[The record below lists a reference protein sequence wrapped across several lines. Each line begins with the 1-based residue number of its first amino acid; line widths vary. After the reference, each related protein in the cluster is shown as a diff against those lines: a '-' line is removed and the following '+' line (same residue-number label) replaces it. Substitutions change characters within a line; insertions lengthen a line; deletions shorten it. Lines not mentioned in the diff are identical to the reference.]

1 MAKYYNIHISIYS
14 LFLAKIGYIKV
25 VVKPKKAYRH
35 NIQNILKDIE
45 ESSQF
50 IYN

>member
-25 VVKPKKAYRH
+25 VVKPKKH
-35 NIQNILKDIE
+35 IDITYK
-45 ESSQF
+45 
-50 IYN
+50 IYWKI